1 MIKVLC
7 IDDEA
12 DIRSLLV
19 EELHDAGLETIEA
32 SNGREGLDKIL
43 TTWPDIVICD
53 VSMPVMTGHEM
64 LAEIQLNYP
73 EFSNTPIIMLTAMTD
88 RENTIAGLQAGADDY
103 LTKPVDLDL
112 LMAKISGCIMR
123 LENNRKMGR
132 GL

>member
-1 MIKVLC
+1 MIKILC

-19 EELHDAGLETIEA
+19 EELQDAGLETIEA
-32 SNGREGLDKIL
+32 SNGREGLEKIL

-64 LAEIQLNYP
+64 LAEIQLNHP
-73 EFSNTPIIMLTAMTD
+73 MFSNTPIIMLTAMTD
-88 RENTIAGLQAGADDY
+88 RENTLAGLQAGADDY

-132 GL
+132 AL

>member
-32 SNGREGLDKIL
+32 ANGREGLDKIL

-64 LAEIQLNYP
+64 LAEIQLNHP

-88 RENTIAGLQAGADDY
+88 RENMLAGLQGGADDY

>member
-19 EELHDAGLETIEA
+19 EELQDAGFETVEA
-32 SNGREGLDKIL
+32 ANGREGLDKIL

-64 LAEIQLNYP
+64 VAELQFQHP
-73 EFSNTPIIMLTAMTD
+73 EFANTPIIMLTAMTD
-88 RENTIAGLQAGADDY
+88 RENMIAGLEGGVDDY
-103 LTKPVDLDL
+103 LTKPVDLDV
-112 LMAKISGCIMR
+112 LMAKISGCILR

-132 GL
+132 GI

>member
-12 DIRSLLV
+12 DIRSLLI
-19 EELHDAGLETIEA
+19 EELHDAGFETIEA
-32 SNGREGLDKIL
+32 ANGREGLDKLL

-64 LAEIQLNYP
+64 LAEIQLNHP
-73 EFSNTPIIMLTAMTD
+73 EFANTPVIMLTAMTD
-88 RENTIAGLQAGADDY
+88 RENMIAGLQAGADDY

-112 LMAKISGCIMR
+112 LMAKVSGCIVR
-123 LENNRKMGR
+123 LENNRKVGR

>member
-1 MIKVLC
+1 MITVLC

-19 EELHDAGLETIEA
+19 EELQDAGLDTLEA
-32 SNGREGLDKIL
+32 SNGQEGLEKL
-43 TTWPDIVICD
+43 TTHWPDIVVCD

-64 LAEIQLNYP
+64 LAEIQLNHP
-73 EFSNTPIIMLTAMTD
+73 EFVNTPIIMLTAMTD

-112 LMAKISGCIMR
+112 LMAKISGCILR
-123 LENNRKMGR
+123 LQNARKVSR
-132 GL
+132 RL